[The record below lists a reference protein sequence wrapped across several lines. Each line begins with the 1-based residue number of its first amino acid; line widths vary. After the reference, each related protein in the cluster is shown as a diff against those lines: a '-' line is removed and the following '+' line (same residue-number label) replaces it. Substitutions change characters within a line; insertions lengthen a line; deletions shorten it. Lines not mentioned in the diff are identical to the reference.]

1 MENRICLQVVHSEN
15 QENGQK
21 EAKRSKYE
29 EDDELQADEV
39 SKEHEEKTDTSS
51 PGAMET
57 KFPSDPSHETN
68 AGNGSQG
75 KFWLNTAFA

>member
-1 MENRICLQVVHSEN
+1 MQVVHSES

-21 EAKRSKYE
+21 DAKRGKYE

-39 SKEHEEKTDTSS
+39 SKEQEEKMDTSS

-57 KFPSDPSHETN
+57 KFPSDTSQEANT
-68 AGNGSQG
+68 GNGSQG
-75 KFWLNTAFA
+75 KFWLNTAFG

>member
-1 MENRICLQVVHSEN
+1 MCLQVVHSES

-29 EDDELQADEV
+29 EDDELQADEA
-39 SKEHEEKTDTSS
+39 SKEQEEKMESSS

-57 KFPSDPSHETN
+57 KFPSDSSHEAN
-68 AGNGSQG
+68 AGNGSPG
-75 KFWLNTAFA
+75 RFWLGSALT